1 MIYLKIILSVTIAI
15 LITLWLINIHF
26 VKTDRLSAWDWNL
39 NALGLPRGSVRAILA
54 LLFISTLIV
63 CSLEGKEMP
72 EMPEWAVG
80 IAGAIVGF
88 YFGAATNRPK
98 EQRTLPIKYTKE
110 ARPPGED
117 TNENENI

>member
-1 MIYLKIILSVTIAI
+1 MIYFKIILSVTIAI
-15 LITLWLINIHF
+15 LVTLWGISLYL
-26 VKTDRLSAWDWNL
+26 VKTRRLSAWDWHL

-63 CSLEGKEMP
+63 CSLEKIEIP
-72 EMPEWAVG
+72 KFPEWAVG

-98 EQRTLPIKYTKE
+98 EEPT
-110 ARPPGED
+110 PPGED
-117 TNENENI
+117 TNKDESI